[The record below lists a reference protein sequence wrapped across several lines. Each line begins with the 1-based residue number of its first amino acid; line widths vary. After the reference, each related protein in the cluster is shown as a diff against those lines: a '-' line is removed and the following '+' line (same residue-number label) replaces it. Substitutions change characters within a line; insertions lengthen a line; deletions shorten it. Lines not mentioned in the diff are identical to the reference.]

1 MVLSSCRTSVSNV
14 EGNGKTSGS
23 EDSER
28 QLFLAADNIH

>member
-14 EGNGKTSGS
+14 EGNGKTSES

-28 QLFLAADNIH
+28 KFF